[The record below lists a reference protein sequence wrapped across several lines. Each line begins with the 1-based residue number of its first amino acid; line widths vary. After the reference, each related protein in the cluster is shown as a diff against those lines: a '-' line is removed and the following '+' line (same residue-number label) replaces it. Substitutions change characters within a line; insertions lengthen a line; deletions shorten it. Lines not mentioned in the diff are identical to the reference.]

1 MHNTK
6 LPIAKWFR
14 GLYLLETL
22 GSTTPVSRIC
32 AELDISYNAAGR
44 MRNKLVRLKDDRE
57 NPLRLDLF
65 SQQQE
70 KEAAA

>member
-22 GSTTPVSRIC
+22 GPTVPVYRIS
-32 AELDISYNAAGR
+32 AELGISYNAAYR
-44 MRNKLVRLKDDRE
+44 MRGNLVRLSSDRE
-57 NPLRLDLF
+57 NPVRLDLL
-65 SQQQE
+65 SQQQ
-70 KEAAA
+70 KKKAAA

>member
-22 GSTTPVSRIC
+22 GSTVPVDRIF
-32 AELDISYNAAGR
+32 AELGISYNAAGR
-44 MRNKLVRLKDDRE
+44 MRNKLVRLMNDRE
-57 NPLRLDLF
+57 NPLRLDLL
-65 SQQQE
+65 SQQQ
-70 KEAAA
+70 KKKATA